1 MLNIDDIPH
10 LVIGSC
16 LEVHRELGTTMPDY
30 GYRAA
35 LAHELRMRE
44 IVFQQDVPVMM
55 DYKGERLPCEASLDF
70 LVENQVVV
78 VVLAEDPSNV
88 DKRRLV
94 GLMRAGGYKQGLM
107 VDFSSND
114 LRSGIKRIAL
124 EMTKS

>member
-1 MLNIDDIPH
+1 MLNIDDLPH
-10 LVIGSC
+10 LVIGYC
-16 LEVHRELGTTMPDY
+16 FEVHRELGTTMPDF

-55 DYKGERLPCEASLDF
+55 DYKGERLPCDASLDF
-70 LVENQVVV
+70 LVENQIVVV
-78 VVLAEDPSNV
+78 VVAMGQSSM

-94 GLMRAGGYKQGLM
+94 GLMRAGGFKQGLLI
-107 VDFSSND
+107 DFSSSD
-114 LRSGIKRIAL
+114 LRSGIKRISM

>member
-16 LEVHRELGTTMPDY
+16 LEVHRELGTTLPDY

-55 DYKGERLPCEASLDF
+55 EYKGERLPCDASLDF
-70 LVENQVVV
+70 LVENEVVV
-78 VVLAEDPSNV
+78 VILVKGQSNV
-88 DKRRLV
+88 DKRRII
-94 GLMRAGGYKQGLM
+94 GLMRCGGYKHGLM
-107 VDFSSND
+107 IDFSSSD
-114 LRSGIKRIAL
+114 LRSGIKRISI
-124 EMTKS
+124 EMSNS

>member
-1 MLNIDDIPH
+1 MLNTDDIPH

-55 DYKGERLPCEASLDF
+55 EYKGERLPCEASLDF

-78 VVLAEDPSNV
+78 VVLAKGQTDM
-88 DKRRLV
+88 DKRRMI

-107 VDFSSND
+107 IDFSSSD
-114 LRSGIKRIAL
+114 LRSGIKRISI

>member
-1 MLNIDDIPH
+1 MLNIDDLPH

-55 DYKGERLPCEASLDF
+55 DYKGERLPCDASLDF
-70 LVENQVVV
+70 LVENQMVVV
-78 VVLAEDPSNV
+78 IVAMGQSSM

-107 VDFSSND
+107 VDFSSSD
-114 LRSGIKRIAL
+114 LRSGIKRISM